1 MVKKLNL
8 KFTARDIA
16 AVEGAL
22 DAPIEKIIS
31 SFKLI
36 TLIQFVM
43 VGLRN
48 DNGERLALDEDS
60 TFDLVDT
67 IIKEV
72 GKLELQIQVIE
83 ALIDAGFL
91 PKALNL
97 ESLRKDLE
105 ELTVDS
111 SKTAG
116 ETEKPMQS

>member
-1 MVKKLNL
+1 MAKKLNL

-16 AVEGAL
+16 AVENAL

-43 VGLRN
+43 VGLRD

-60 TFDLVDT
+60 TFDLVDKT
-67 IIKEV
+67 IKEV

>member
-1 MVKKLNL
+1 MAKKLNL